1 MQFRPDQAVEY
12 APAERQKR
20 CYFNPPCAQ
29 HHLPYI
35 LLIRDYVTLSE
46 ISDKRIFR
54 IKSAG
59 PSQYPDIPLLIRD
72 YVTLSEISD
81 KRIFRIKSAGPSQY
95 PDIPASRPR
104 HPHPP
109 PPPTSPLIL
118 IKF

>member
-59 PSQYPDIPLLIRD
+59 PSQYPDIP
-72 YVTLSEISD
+72 
-81 KRIFRIKSAGPSQY
+81 
-95 PDIPASRPR
+95 ASRPR